1 MLTNFNRDLEDGREA
16 ELIALE
22 VLKDYDSSWILEDVA
37 DVKECRYKGDI
48 KITHKPTG
56 KVQYIEVKNDKRI
69 AETQNILCEE
79 ENYIKDSNSYIKGN
93 MSCKGDYY
101 AIVSQSE
108 RKIYLLDY
116 KVLRQIYKKGTYKVI
131 PHTQQ
136 ITYCYLLELCRAK
149 QWGALLD
156 IINY

>member
-1 MLTNFNRDLEDGREA
+1 MLTNFNRDLEEGREA

-22 VLKDYDSSWILEDVA
+22 VLTNYSDYWSLEDVA
-37 DVKECRYKGDI
+37 AVKECRYLGDI
-48 KITHKPTG
+48 KATLPTG
-56 KVQYIEVKNDKRI
+56 AVKYIEVKNDKRI
-69 AETQNILCEE
+69 ADTKHILCEE
-79 ENYIKDSNSYIKGN
+79 ENYIKDSNRFIKGN
-93 MSCKGDYY
+93 MSCNGDYY

-116 KVLRQIYKKGTYKVI
+116 ARLREIYKRGDYKVI